1 MNLERIQE
9 LEVQLDSARRASAR
23 LEQIDV
29 LNALAWELGLA
40 DADRAARVAQE
51 ALDLSRGSDAP
62 ENFYEKGVG
71 LSLRTLGYLARMR
84 SDYDSALSLLLEAR
98 AMLEDQPGEDCRS
111 GLIDV
116 LGSLGWVFFC
126 HGDFPT
132 SIEILLDA
140 LHQARE
146 TGNPQQQAEI
156 LNSLGAVYGE
166 SGDKEQSI
174 EVLQRSLSLLEGSEA
189 LRTRSVTHNNL
200 AMTQFEVQAY
210 AQALDNAAKSVEI
223 ARQLG
228 SPDLLATFLDTTGQ
242 VYLAMQDYARAE
254 EYFQQAM
261 DLYQGIGNDPNEITL
276 NLARAALGQ
285 GRLEEAAERLQH
297 SLEPLEARGV
307 NRFSYQ
313 FHELLS
319 RIYELQG
326 DFSRAVWHYKR
337 FHAIQSQVFGEETQH
352 RLGNLA
358 VLHQVETA
366 RLDAEIL
373 RLKNLA
379 LHQEISASRQA
390 LAEMQVKATT
400 DALTGMLNR
409 RHFMTLASY
418 LFDAS
423 RQSGKPLAALMMD
436 IDHFKNVNDAFGHHA
451 GDQVLAEISA
461 VIQANLRSGDLLGRY
476 GGEEFVAV
484 LPDSHL
490 SEAYQ
495 VAQRVLE
502 KVAGH
507 STCCGALS
515 IQITLSIG
523 TAQSDAADAS
533 LESLLKRADLALYA
547 AKRLGKNRV
556 I

>member
-1 MNLERIQE
+1 MASIKKILVANRSEIATRVFRSATELGIRTVAIYTHEDRYALHRFKADEAYQIGQPGEPIRAYLDIPAIIRIARQQSVDAIHPGYGFLSE
-9 LEVQLDSARRASAR
+9 KAEFAEACAAAGITFVGPSIDALRQLGDKTAARRIAK
-23 LEQIDV
+23 QVGVPI
-29 LNALAWELGLA
+29 LAGTEEPLA
-40 DADRAARVAQE
+40 DAAA
-51 ALDLSRGSDAP
+51 G
-62 ENFYEKGVG
+62 EK
-71 LSLRTLGYLARMR
+71 
-84 SDYDSALSLLLEAR
+84 
-98 AMLEDQPGEDCRS
+98 
-111 GLIDV
+111 
-116 LGSLGWVFFC
+116 
-126 HGDFPT
+126 
-132 SIEILLDA
+132 
-140 LHQARE
+140 
-146 TGNPQQQAEI
+146 
-156 LNSLGAVYGE
+156 
-166 SGDKEQSI
+166 
-174 EVLQRSLSLLEGSEA
+174 
-189 LRTRSVTHNNL
+189 
-200 AMTQFEVQAY
+200 
-210 AQALDNAAKSVEI
+210 I